1 MGNITRPCHGNHT
14 LRKALSAICL
24 AAILGA
30 FSVASANETPIRDGE
45 GIRIKSESAVVENT
59 AAAKRIADDSLQ
71 TQHGT
76 IKISGSGGV
85 VNTPLPQTQ
94 SSLNAVLHENAA
106 APSKEYPP
114 NAADAKNKS
123 RPRPNPSFAG
133 PSVRATAVMI
143 PASDE
148 RKHSLSKRG
157 EVTKARHVKSVV
169 AYGNSPELQK
179 RNEKLQ
185 KIKEHFKRQLEN
197 REERK
202 AKKAGGPGPAE
213 DAARQN

>member
-1 MGNITRPCHGNHT
+1 V
-14 LRKALSAICL
+14 LFL

-45 GIRIKSESAVVENT
+45 GISIKSESTVVDY
-59 AAAKRIADDSLQ
+59 APVAKRPSDDGLR

-76 IKISGSGGV
+76 INIPGSGV
-85 VNTPLPQTQ
+85 EANTSLPQTQ
-94 SSLNAVLHENAA
+94 SSLNAVLPKNAA
-106 APSKEYPP
+106 APSIENS
-114 NAADAKNKS
+114 NATGVQNKS

-133 PSVRATAVMI
+133 PSVRATAVMV

-169 AYGNSPELQK
+169 AYSNSPELQQ
-179 RNEKLQ
+179 RNEKLR

-202 AKKAGGPGPAE
+202 AKKADEPAPAE